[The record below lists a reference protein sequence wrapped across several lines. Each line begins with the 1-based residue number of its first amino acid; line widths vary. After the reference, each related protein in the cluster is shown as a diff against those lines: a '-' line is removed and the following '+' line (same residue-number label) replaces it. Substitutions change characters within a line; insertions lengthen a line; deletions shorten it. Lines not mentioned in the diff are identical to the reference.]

1 MRKHSNYEHD
11 KAGFRNERGIM
22 KHIARLEVPRIK
34 AGATHKIGLL
44 VEVEAPE
51 LSTTNLVRNPQAII
65 FVVDRSGSMGDG
77 RLELVKNTIGE
88 MVGRLAPTDYLSIV
102 SFDTEMEIHVP
113 IRQVKDLNP
122 QAVRRDLA
130 SLQPRGGTNI
140 ELGFAAGV
148 MQAGLAPVGIES
160 RIVLLSDGHANN
172 GHQEPN
178 AFSKLAANATE
189 HLIKTSAIGIG
200 EGYDERIL
208 RALADAGQ
216 GNHFA
221 AVQLDEAVTGL
232 QDEIDGLLERSL
244 RDIEI
249 KISAAKEIQGFS
261 IKPVGYV
268 RNVEKHATGVEA
280 RVGDLSSKETR
291 GYAFLVSLP
300 ALRRELGTEFEFSVE
315 VSGTSVEG
323 ETRVSQSSKLILE
336 IAEAHGFVPPAKD
349 EDVAAEI
356 MAYRLTEIKEAA
368 ADAAYRGDHE
378 GARRIIQAAQKDI
391 EDIIRNFK
399 RLSPRLQAR
408 ILAERDELTEILNY
422 RQVEFSKRVYES
434 SFRSA
439 RAKSDPRKGR

>member
-1 MRKHSNYEHD
+1 ME
-11 KAGFRNERGIM
+11 
-22 KHIARLEVPRIK
+22 
-34 AGATHKIGLL
+34 TH
-44 VEVEAPE
+44 V
-51 LSTTNLVRNPQAII
+51 
-65 FVVDRSGSMGDG
+65 SM
-77 RLELVKNTIGE
+77 
-88 MVGRLAPTDYLSIV
+88 S
-102 SFDTEMEIHVP
+102 
-113 IRQVKDLNP
+113 QVKDLNP
-122 QAVRRDLA
+122 QNVRRELVA
-130 SLQPRGGTNI
+130 LQPRGGTNI
-140 ELGFAAGV
+140 ELGFAAG
-148 MQAGLAPVGIES
+148 MIQAGLAPEGVES
-160 RIVLLSDGHANN
+160 RLVLLSDGHANS
-172 GHQEPN
+172 GHQEPD
-178 AFSKLAANATE
+178 AFAKLAANATE
-189 HLIKTSAIGIG
+189 HLVKTSAIGIG

-208 RALADAGQ
+208 RALADSGQ

-221 AVQLDEAVTGL
+221 AVQLDEAVAGL

-249 KISAAKEIQGFS
+249 KVTVPEQIRGFS

-268 RNVEKHATGVEA
+268 RNLENHATGVEA

-300 ALRRELGTEFEFSVE
+300 ALKTELGTELEFSVE

-323 ETRVSQSSKLILE
+323 ETRVSQSSKLTLE
-336 IAEAHGFVPPAKD
+336 IAEAKGFVPPAKN

-356 MAYRLTEIKEAA
+356 MAYRLTEIKQAA

-378 GARRIIQAAQKDI
+378 GARRIIQAAHKDI
-391 EDIIRNFK
+391 EDIIKNFK

-408 ILAERDELTEILNY
+408 ILAEREELTEILNY

>member
-1 MRKHSNYEHD
+1 
-11 KAGFRNERGIM
+11 M
-22 KHIARLEVPRIK
+22 KHIARLDVPRIK

-44 VEVEAPE
+44 VEVGAPE
-51 LSTTNLVRNPQAII
+51 LSTTNLVRNPQAVI

-102 SFDTEMEIHVP
+102 SFDTETEIHVP
-113 IRQVKDLNP
+113 LKQVKELNP
-122 QAVRRDLA
+122 QNIRRDLVA
-130 SLQPRGGTNI
+130 LQPRGGTNI
-140 ELGFAAGV
+140 ELGFAAG
-148 MQAGLAPVGIES
+148 MIQAGSAPEGVES
-160 RIVLLSDGHANN
+160 RLVLLSDGHANT
-172 GHQEPN
+172 GHEDPE
-178 AFSKLAANATE
+178 AFAKLAANATE
-189 HLIKTSAIGIG
+189 HLVKTSAIGIG

-208 RALADAGQ
+208 RSLADAGQ

-221 AVQLDEAVTGL
+221 AVKLDEAVAGL

-249 KISAAKEIQGFS
+249 KITTPKEINGFS

-268 RNVEKHATGVEA
+268 RNVEKHSTGIEA

-300 ALRRELGTEFEFSVE
+300 SLKTELGTELEFEVQ

-323 ETRVSQSSKLILE
+323 ETRLEQSSKLTLE
-336 IAEAHGFVPPAKD
+336 IADAQGFVPPAKD

-378 GARRIIQAAQKDI
+378 AAKRIIRAAHNDI
-391 EDIIRNFK
+391 EDIIKNFK

-439 RAKSDPRKGR
+439 RSKSDPRKGR

>member
-1 MRKHSNYEHD
+1 
-11 KAGFRNERGIM
+11 M

-44 VEVEAPE
+44 VEVKAPE
-51 LSTTNLVRNPQAII
+51 LSKSNLVRKPQAII

-113 IRQVKDLNP
+113 IKEVKDLNP
-122 QAVRRDLA
+122 QAIRRELVA
-130 SLQPRGGTNI
+130 LQPRGGTNI
-140 ELGFAAGV
+140 ELGFAAG
-148 MQAGLAPVGIES
+148 MTQAGMVPEGVES
-160 RIVLLSDGHANN
+160 RLVLLSDGHANS
-172 GHQEPN
+172 GHQDPA
-178 AFSKLAANATE
+178 AFAKLAANATE
-189 HLIKTSAIGIG
+189 HLVRTSAIGIG

-208 RALADAGQ
+208 DALAGAGH

-221 AVQLDEAVTGL
+221 AVQLDEAVAGL

-244 RDIEI
+244 KDIEI
-249 KISAAKEIQGFS
+249 KVTVAGEIKGLR

-268 RNVEKHATGVEA
+268 RSVESLSSGVQA
-280 RVGDLSSKETR
+280 KVGDLVSGETR

-300 ALRRELGTEFEFSVE
+300 ALRTELGTSLTFDVE
-315 VSGTSVEG
+315 VAAMSVEG
-323 ETRVSQSSKLILE
+323 ETKFKQASQLSLE
-336 IAEAHGFVPPAKD
+336 IAEAAGFVAPPKD
-349 EDVAAEI
+349 EDVSAEI
-356 MAYRLTEIKEAA
+356 MAYRLTEIKNAA

-378 GARRIIQAAQKDI
+378 GAKRIIRGAQRDI
-391 EDIIRNFK
+391 DDIIRNIG

-408 ILAERDELTEILNY
+408 ILAERTELADILNY
-422 RQVEFSKRVYES
+422 QPVEFSKRVIES

-439 RAKSDPRKGR
+439 RSKSDPRNKS

>member
-1 MRKHSNYEHD
+1 
-11 KAGFRNERGIM
+11 M

-51 LSTTNLVRNPQAII
+51 LSTTNLVRNPQAVI
-65 FVVDRSGSMGDG
+65 FVIDRSGSMGDG

-113 IRQVKDLNP
+113 MSQVKDLNP
-122 QAVRRDLA
+122 QNVRRNLVA
-130 SLQPRGGTNI
+130 LQPRGGTNI

-148 MQAGLAPVGIES
+148 IQAGLAPEGVES
-160 RIVLLSDGHANN
+160 RLVLLSDGHANS
-172 GHQEPN
+172 GHQEPD
-178 AFSKLAANATE
+178 AFAKLAANATE
-189 HLIKTSAIGIG
+189 HLVKTSAIGIG

-221 AVQLDEAVTGL
+221 AVELDEAVAGL

-249 KISAAKEIQGFS
+249 KVTVPEQIRGFS

-268 RNVEKHATGVEA
+268 RNLENHATGVEA

-291 GYAFLVSLP
+291 GYAFLVALP
-300 ALRRELGTEFEFSVE
+300 ALKTELGTELEFSVE
-315 VSGTSVEG
+315 VAGTSVEG
-323 ETRVSQSSKLILE
+323 ETRITQTSKLTLE
-336 IAEAHGFVPPAKD
+336 IAEAKGFVPPAKN

-356 MAYRLTEIKEAA
+356 MAYRLTEIKQAA

-378 GARRIIQAAQKDI
+378 GARRIIQAAHKDI
-391 EDIIRNFK
+391 EDIIKNFK

-408 ILAERDELTEILNY
+408 ILAEREELTEILNY
-422 RQVEFSKRVYES
+422 REVEFSKRVYES

>member
-1 MRKHSNYEHD
+1 
-11 KAGFRNERGIM
+11 M
-22 KHIARLEVPRIK
+22 KQIARLEVPRIK

-51 LSTTNLVRNPQAII
+51 LSATNLVRNPQAVI

-102 SFDTEMEIHVP
+102 SFDTETEIHVP
-113 IRQVKDLNP
+113 IEQVKHISP
-122 QAVRRDLA
+122 QTIRRDLVA
-130 SLQPRGGTNI
+130 LQPRGGTNI
-140 ELGFAAGV
+140 ELGFSAGIA
-148 MQAGLAPVGIES
+148 QAGLAPEGVES
-160 RIVLLSDGHANN
+160 RLVLLSDGHANT
-172 GHQEPN
+172 GAEDPE
-178 AFSKLAANATE
+178 AFARLAAGATE
-189 HLIKTSAIGIG
+189 HLVKTSAIGIG

-208 RALADAGQ
+208 TALADSGQ

-221 AVQLDEAVTGL
+221 AVKLDEAVAGL

-249 KISAAKEIQGFS
+249 QITVPKVIRGFS

-268 RNVEKHATGVEA
+268 RSLEKHSTGVQA

-300 ALRRELGTEFEFSVE
+300 ALRTELGTQLEFEIQ
-315 VSGTSVEG
+315 VSGTNVDGEVRVE
-323 ETRVSQSSKLILE
+323 QSSKLTLE
-336 IAEAHGFVPPAKD
+336 IAEAQGFVPPAKD
-349 EDVAAEI
+349 ENVAAEI
-356 MAYRLTEIKEAA
+356 MAYRLTEIKGAA

-378 GARRIIQAAQKDI
+378 EAKRIIRAAHKDI
-391 EDIIRNFK
+391 EDIIKNFK

-408 ILAERDELTEILNY
+408 ILAERDELTDILNF
-422 RQVEFSKRVYES
+422 QPVEFSKRVYES
-434 SFRSA
+434 SYRSA
-439 RAKSDPRKGR
+439 RSKSDPRKGR